1 MVNMSD
7 KYALF
12 KQSLACDYCRAK
24 KLKCSKDRPECSA
37 CVKNARLCHY
47 SGRTLRS
54 PLTRAHLTRVERRLA
69 RLEHLFA
76 QLLPDVNLD
85 EALASRPV
93 QVSTDAPN
101 PATAVSSPAHSI
113 TPSAEDQREG
123 SISEVV
129 PEEADGFDWQEDVDD
144 LADGMA
150 SLHVEPTGAGYLGS
164 TAGVFFLRSLLSW
177 TGHSQSLVYDRL
189 KVPRPC
195 TGIEASSQISDLVAS
210 TQIVERLIDSY
221 FSVYHRC
228 YPFIHESTF
237 RATVSEAMQTSQRP
251 SWQMLLHTVLALG
264 AWCLNNAQSELEDH
278 LYHRAASFGHD
289 EYLFESANLTSV
301 QALILLSN
309 LGQKRNKPNT
319 GSNFLGL
326 ATRMALSLGLHRE
339 LPDWNISLLQREV
352 RRRVWWGLYIFDSG
366 ASTTFGRPILLPD
379 KEAMD
384 VKPVLNIH
392 DEYLTS
398 ETELLPIEVN
408 QPTLYSGIK
417 YQSDLHVKS
426 NYISNRLLSSSGI
439 SPADALSMAATLDR
453 WSDTIPAYLRLDY
466 NDSFAEPSFVFNKS
480 RLWWRFWNLKIIL
493 FRQLLLKR
501 AVEKR
506 KGPATIQDKQVEERC
521 MGIVVQSS
529 SATVASIDHYT
540 KHGGMTRLATWY
552 SIYFIFHASLVIILA
567 ILGNFESPDLP
578 KLQEELNTVKYILRN
593 VFVNNQLAT
602 RCADILDAILP
613 NHLAASDDWTNLQL
627 DPSFM
632 DFSMWSTESAD
643 DFTSFFGWPEFS
655 NTPG

>member
-1 MVNMSD
+1 MSD
-7 KYALF
+7 EHVLF
-12 KQSLACDYCRAK
+12 ERSLACDHCRAK

-37 CVKNARLCHY
+37 CVKSARPCHY

-69 RLEHLFA
+69 RLERLFA

-85 EALASRPV
+85 EALASRAV
-93 QVSTDAPN
+93 QVSTDVPN
-101 PATAVSSPAHSI
+101 PAAVRLSPTHSI
-113 TPSAEDQREG
+113 TPSPQDQRES
-123 SISEVV
+123 SILEAV
-129 PEEADGFDWQEDVDD
+129 PVEADGFDWQENVDD

-150 SLHVEPTGAGYLGS
+150 SLHVEPKGAGYLGS
-164 TAGVFFLRSLLSW
+164 TAGVFFSGRCFLGLSIP
-177 TGHSQSLVYDRL
+177 SPLSMIAP
-189 KVPRPC
+189 KC
-195 TGIEASSQISDLVAS
+195 KDLVL
-210 TQIVERLIDSY
+210 IVERLVDSY
-221 FSVYHRC
+221 FSDYHRS
-228 YPFIHESTF
+228 YPFIHEPTF
-237 RATVSEAMQTSQRP
+237 RAALHEAMQPSQRR
-251 SWQMLLHTVLALG
+251 SWQMLVHTVLALG

-289 EYLFESANLTSV
+289 EYLFKSANLTSV

-384 VKPVLNIH
+384 VQPVLNIH

-398 ETELLPIEVN
+398 GTELPAIEID

-426 NYISNRLLSSSGI
+426 NYISNRLLSSWGI
-439 SPADALSMAATLDR
+439 SPEDALSMAATLDR
-453 WSDTIPAYLRLDY
+453 WSDTLPAYLSLDY
-466 NDSFAEPSFVFNKS
+466 DDSFAEPSFVFNKS
-480 RLWWRFWNLKIIL
+480 RLWWRFWNLNIIL
-493 FRQLLLKR
+493 FQEG
-501 AVEKR
+501 AA
-506 KGPATIQDKQVEERC
+506 ATQDKQVEEKCRS
-521 MGIVVQSS
+521 IAVHAS
-529 SATVASIDHYT
+529 SATVASINHYT
-540 KHGGMTRLATWY
+540 KHGEMTRLLTWY
-552 SIYFIFHASLVIILA
+552 SIYFIFHASLVISLA
-567 ILGNFESPDLP
+567 ILGDFESPDMP
-578 KLQEELNTVKYILRN
+578 KWQEELNTVKHILRN
-593 VFVNNQLAT
+593 VFFNNKLAT
-602 RCADILDAILP
+602 RCADILDVILP
-613 NHLAASDDWTNLQL
+613 SHLAASDDWTNLQL

-632 DFSMWSTESAD
+632 DFPMWSTESAD
-643 DFTSFFGWPEFS
+643 DFSSFFGWPEFS
-655 NTPG
+655 NNPG